1 MARVQ
6 GCRPP
11 AGGWRASLTVNELQD
26 GAGFLVAQ
34 PLEQHGFVRF
44 DVGEK
49 RGEALR
55 RKRGRDV
62 VRAVARP

>member
-1 MARVQ
+1 VARVQ

-26 GAGFLVAQ
+26 GTGFLVAP
-34 PLEQHGFVRF
+34 PLEQHRFVRF

-49 RGEALR
+49 CGEALGR
-55 RKRGRDV
+55 NGSRDV
-62 VRAVARP
+62 VRAVERP